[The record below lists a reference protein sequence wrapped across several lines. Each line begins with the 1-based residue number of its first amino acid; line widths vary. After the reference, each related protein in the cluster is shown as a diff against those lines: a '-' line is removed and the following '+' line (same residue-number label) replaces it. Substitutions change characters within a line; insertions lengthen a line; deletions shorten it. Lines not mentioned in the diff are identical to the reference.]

1 MLKLIKSCNSA
12 SFPCSG
18 FNTSHVKVN
27 PLTAASDILLCSVS
41 IHPMLKLIFPA
52 LPHRTDR
59 TACFNT
65 SHVKVNLY
73 TGANYDEFQTSFNTS
88 HVKVNLLVVVMQS
101 HRKQNFKTSHVKV
114 NPSVSCLYETA
125 GYISKHPMLKL
136 IQRIS
141 CIPYNTLYQ
150 IPQYLSTFLK
160 FLPATA
166 PFAKKIY
173 KITAMPLFLRIHAI
187 LH

>member
-1 MLKLIKSCNSA
+1 MLQVLITDTLD
-12 SFPCSG
+12 

-27 PLTAASDILLCSVS
+27 PTPCLRRYA
-41 IHPMLKLIFPA
+41 PPA
-52 LPHRTDR
+52 D
-59 TACFNT
+59 FNT
-65 SHVKVNLY
+65 SHVKVNQSKTILSASAY
-73 TGANYDEFQTSFNTS
+73 RYFNTS
-88 HVKVNLLVVVMQS
+88 HVKVN
-101 HRKQNFKTSHVKV
+101 HRSECSAWVQGR
-114 NPSVSCLYETA
+114 VS
-125 GYISKHPMLKL
+125 IHPMLKL

>member
-1 MLKLIKSCNSA
+1 MFFIVTFHQIVFYSLCFGRSWLLIHLMLKLIA
-12 SFPCSG
+12 VG
-18 FNTSHVKVN
+18 VA
-27 PLTAASDILLCSVS
+27 LGGLAA
-41 IHPMLKLIFPA
+41 
-52 LPHRTDR
+52 R
-59 TACFNT
+59 FNT
-65 SHVKVNLY
+65 SHVKVNL
-73 TGANYDEFQTSFNTS
+73 TNNIIKQHDPVSFNTS
-88 HVKVNLLVVVMQS
+88 HVKVNQS
-101 HRKQNFKTSHVKV
+101 CTYNIFNFRE
-114 NPSVSCLYETA
+114 VS
-125 GYISKHPMLKL
+125 IHPMLKL

>member
-1 MLKLIKSCNSA
+1 MLKLIEE
-12 SFPCSG
+12 
-18 FNTSHVKVN
+18 TQTV
-27 PLTAASDILLCSVS
+27 
-41 IHPMLKLIFPA
+41 
-52 LPHRTDR
+52 
-59 TACFNT
+59 
-65 SHVKVNLY
+65 
-73 TGANYDEFQTSFNTS
+73 TG
-88 HVKVNLLVVVMQS
+88 VW
-101 HRKQNFKTSHVKV
+101 
-114 NPSVSCLYETA
+114 PS
-125 GYISKHPMLKL
+125 ISKHPMLKL

-187 LH
+187 LHW

>member
-1 MLKLIKSCNSA
+1 MESYN
-12 SFPCSG
+12 
-18 FNTSHVKVN
+18 
-27 PLTAASDILLCSVS
+27 
-41 IHPMLKLIFPA
+41 
-52 LPHRTDR
+52 
-59 TACFNT
+59 
-65 SHVKVNLY
+65 
-73 TGANYDEFQTSFNTS
+73 
-88 HVKVNLLVVVMQS
+88 
-101 HRKQNFKTSHVKV
+101 NFKTSHVKV
-114 NPSVSCLYETA
+114 NRCCRWSLTTPRPYFKTSHVKVNQSAILVFCTSIF
-125 GYISKHPMLKL
+125 ISKHPMLKL
-136 IQRIS
+136 IVAETHESVKLVHFKTSHVKVNQRIS

>member
-1 MLKLIKSCNSA
+1 MLKLIQGSEGMA
-12 SFPCSG
+12 
-18 FNTSHVKVN
+18 
-27 PLTAASDILLCSVS
+27 
-41 IHPMLKLIFPA
+41 
-52 LPHRTDR
+52 
-59 TACFNT
+59 
-65 SHVKVNLY
+65 
-73 TGANYDEFQTSFNTS
+73 
-88 HVKVNLLVVVMQS
+88 MQAT
-101 HRKQNFKTSHVKV
+101 R
-114 NPSVSCLYETA
+114 
-125 GYISKHPMLKL
+125 ISKHPMLKL

-187 LH
+187 LHW

>member
-1 MLKLIKSCNSA
+1 MLKLISCNNVICISYI
-12 SFPCSG
+12 SFNTSHVKVNRKRGIKEWIKIKVSIHPMLKLITSRIHTIMVCKLS

-27 PLTAASDILLCSVS
+27 PGEFIQGVRCMEVS
-41 IHPMLKLIFPA
+41 I
-52 LPHRTDR
+52 
-59 TACFNT
+59 
-65 SHVKVNLY
+65 
-73 TGANYDEFQTSFNTS
+73 
-88 HVKVNLLVVVMQS
+88 
-101 HRKQNFKTSHVKV
+101 
-114 NPSVSCLYETA
+114 
-125 GYISKHPMLKL
+125 HPMLKL